1 MPGWG
6 CRSRA
11 VSGPGW
17 RQPGAPTVGALGA
30 GKIRAA
36 ADANGGE
43 RNSGDR
49 WPPARLV
56 APLGERTTDEDHRV
70 TQDQVRSM
78 PPLSVVFAGASTGK
92 WSIERLETVAG
103 SPLAPA
109 SRLEVIE
116 GPGAARPAGDA
127 VWVLRGVTSNE
138 RYATSGEHRQ
148 LAARQEPLGRAEST
162 RAALIP
168 VRKSEAWWDLAQ
180 DERRRIFEESSH
192 HIATG
197 LEYLPAVARRL
208 HHGRDLGEPFDFLT
222 WFEFAPEHAAAF
234 EELVRR
240 LRETEEWTYV
250 EREIDLRLAR

>member
-1 MPGWG
+1 
-6 CRSRA
+6 
-11 VSGPGW
+11 
-17 RQPGAPTVGALGA
+17 
-30 GKIRAA
+30 
-36 ADANGGE
+36 
-43 RNSGDR
+43 
-49 WPPARLV
+49 
-56 APLGERTTDEDHRV
+56 
-70 TQDQVRSM
+70 M
-78 PPLSVVFAGASTGK
+78 PPLSVVFAGASTGR

-109 SRLEVIE
+109 SRLEVIA

-197 LEYLPAVARRL
+197 LEYVPAVARRL

-222 WFEFAPEHAAAF
+222 WFEFAPEHTAAF
-234 EELVRR
+234 EELVLR

>member
-1 MPGWG
+1 
-6 CRSRA
+6 
-11 VSGPGW
+11 
-17 RQPGAPTVGALGA
+17 
-30 GKIRAA
+30 
-36 ADANGGE
+36 
-43 RNSGDR
+43 
-49 WPPARLV
+49 
-56 APLGERTTDEDHRV
+56 
-70 TQDQVRSM
+70 M
-78 PPLSVVFAGASTGK
+78 PPLSVVFAGASTGR

-180 DERRRIFEESSH
+180 DERRRLFEESSH

-222 WFEFAPEHAAAF
+222 WFEFAPEHAAAL

>member
-1 MPGWG
+1 
-6 CRSRA
+6 
-11 VSGPGW
+11 
-17 RQPGAPTVGALGA
+17 
-30 GKIRAA
+30 
-36 ADANGGE
+36 
-43 RNSGDR
+43 
-49 WPPARLV
+49 
-56 APLGERTTDEDHRV
+56 
-70 TQDQVRSM
+70 M
-78 PPLSVVFAGASTGK
+78 PPLHVAFAGGSTGK

-109 SRLEVIE
+109 SQLAVVE
-116 GPGAARPAGDA
+116 GPGAAGPSGEAA
-127 VWVLRGVTSNE
+127 WVLRGVTSNE
-138 RYATSGEHRQ
+138 RYVTSGERRE
-148 LAARQEPLGRAEST
+148 LAARQEPLGRAGST

-222 WFEFAPEHAAAF
+222 WFEFAPEHTEAF

-240 LRETEEWTYV
+240 LRKTEEWTYV